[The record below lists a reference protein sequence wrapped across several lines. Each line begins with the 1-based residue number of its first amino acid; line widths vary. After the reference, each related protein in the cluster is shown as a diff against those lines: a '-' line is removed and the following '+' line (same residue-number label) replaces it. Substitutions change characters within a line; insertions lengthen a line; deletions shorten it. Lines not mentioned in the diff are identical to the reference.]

1 MKLVFRII
9 LSFLLSGGIVVVVW
23 INLNLSPVDR
33 VTTESIVKQ
42 LNFLSRELQDGADAK
57 MQDVYPEG
65 YVFMNSLYALAW
77 CDVLEHTKDEGLHR
91 EGSREMNRALSRIQ
105 SEEGKAVF
113 DADLPIPYGAFY
125 TGWSTYVLGRKLDV
139 IGSADEEDL
148 ALFRHN
154 CDSIASIIQRQIYP
168 EAIGMMP
175 GPPTAWFAF
184 RPWHSTT
191 GSFHRNTLQY
201 DESGLT
207 G

>member
-1 MKLVFRII
+1 
-9 LSFLLSGGIVVVVW
+9 
-23 INLNLSPVDR
+23 
-33 VTTESIVKQ
+33 
-42 LNFLSRELQDGADAK
+42 
-57 MQDVYPEG
+57 
-65 YVFMNSLYALAW
+65 
-77 CDVLEHTKDEGLHR
+77 VLEHTKDEGLHR